1 MKVNIQ
7 SVGFTAQSRLLEF
20 VEQKVGKLLKFE
32 DRIEGAEVYLK
43 LESGQEERKVAE
55 IKLLVSGED
64 LFASKQANSFEE
76 ATDEAT
82 EALRRQLLKRK
93 GKLKD

>member
-20 VEQKVGKLLKFE
+20 VEQKVGKLQKFE

-43 LESGQEERKVAE
+43 LESGQEERKGAE

-93 GKLKD
+93 GKLND

>member
-55 IKLLVSGED
+55 IKLLVGGED

-93 GKLKD
+93 GKLND

>member
-7 SVGFTAQSRLLEF
+7 SAQSRLLEF
-20 VEQKVGKLLKFE
+20 VEQKGGKLLKFE

-93 GKLKD
+93 GKLND

>member
-76 ATDEAT
+76 ATDGAT

-93 GKLKD
+93 GKLND

>member
-32 DRIEGAEVYLK
+32 DRIEGAEGYLK

-93 GKLKD
+93 GKLND